1 MQFRDLSRQECS
13 PARFFRTEQHILR
26 KSAATATLGPKKLP
40 IHALYT
46 VARRKPEGARGPVD
60 RSGSSFELEER
71 TNGGLVDLDVEAGE
85 PKSRPVSFIAE
96 AWPESQQVEP
106 LAPSSRA
113 SNDQFSFELLLVA
126 RPRSQN
132 GSFRRDNR
140 LPRASGNVP
149 GGSWPPGS
157 QTEEEPSA
165 AEVLCGR
172 VVERI
177 PLENPALTDRL
188 HLAQF
193 ADETGQICDR
203 KLDLDFPNRAP
214 VSHGQSITRLTPPTL
229 RSANEP
235 CCQRT
240 VRDT

>member
-1 MQFRDLSRQECS
+1 MA
-13 PARFFRTEQHILR
+13 P
-26 KSAATATLGPKKLP
+26 LGLKKLP
-40 IHALYT
+40 IRALYI
-46 VARRKPEGARGPVD
+46 VARRKPERARGPVD

-71 TNGGLVDLDVEAGE
+71 ANGGLVDLDVETGE
-85 PKSRPVSFIAE
+85 PKGRPVSFIAK
-96 AWPESQQVEP
+96 AWPESQQEEP
-106 LAPSSRA
+106 PAPSSQA
-113 SNDQFSFELLLVA
+113 SNDQFSFELLFVT
-126 RPRSQN
+126 RPGSGN
-132 GSFRRDNR
+132 GSLRRDNR

-149 GGSWPPGS
+149 GGSWPPGA

-165 AEVLCGR
+165 AEVLRGR

-177 PLENPALTDRL
+177 SLENPALTDRL
-188 HLAQF
+188 HLTQF

-214 VSHGQSITRLTPPTL
+214 VSHGQSITGFTPPTL
-229 RSANEP
+229 RSTNEP